1 MHYMSPTYGILEL
14 SFGEEHYMEKLTGL
28 DQCSKVDSEQVI
40 IEWIIKSERDGMNMS
55 DAITLNYYNSNAAV
69 FSETTK
75 NVDFSEVQQIFTK
88 HLSPDASILDF
99 GCGSGRDTKYFLNNG
114 YHVTATDGSDVLCKM
129 ANEYTGIQ
137 VKQMLFEELDD
148 RNQYDGIWACAS
160 VLHLSREKLPN
171 IFHKMHQA
179 LKTNGIIYTS
189 FKYGT
194 FEGERNGRYFTDFT
208 EGMFEEFVRQISGLQ
223 IEKMWI
229 TGDVREGRGD
239 ERWLNILLRKTDVC

>member
-1 MHYMSPTYGILEL
+1 
-14 SFGEEHYMEKLTGL
+14 
-28 DQCSKVDSEQVI
+28 
-40 IEWIIKSERDGMNMS
+40 MNMS

-114 YHVTATDGSDVLCKM
+114 YHVTATDGSGVICKM
-129 ANEYTGIQ
+129 ATDYTGIQ

-160 VLHLSREKLPN
+160 ILHLSKSDLFRV
-171 IFHKMHQA
+171 FHKMNKA
-179 LKTNGIIYTS
+179 LKENGIIYTS
-189 FKYGT
+189 FKYGE
-194 FEGERNGRYFTDFT
+194 FEGERNERYFTDFT
-208 EGMFEEFVRQISGLQ
+208 EDSLKEFILQ
-223 IEKMWI
+223 IPQLQIKEIWT

-239 ERWLNILLRKTDVC
+239 ERWLNILICKGKIS

>member
-1 MHYMSPTYGILEL
+1 
-14 SFGEEHYMEKLTGL
+14 
-28 DQCSKVDSEQVI
+28 
-40 IEWIIKSERDGMNMS
+40 MS

-114 YHVTATDGSDVLCKM
+114 FHVTATDGSV
-129 ANEYTGIQ
+129 
-137 VKQMLFEELDD
+137 VLFEELDD

-208 EGMFEEFVRQISGLQ
+208 EVMFEKFAKQISGLQ

>member
-1 MHYMSPTYGILEL
+1 M
-14 SFGEEHYMEKLTGL
+14 KN
-28 DQCSKVDSEQVI
+28 K
-40 IEWIIKSERDGMNMS
+40 
-55 DAITLNYYNSNAAV
+55 TLAYYNHHAQS
-69 FSETTK
+69 FISTTVSVNFK
-75 NVDFSEVQQIFTK
+75 PVQDKFIHALNGPQV
-88 HLSPDASILDF
+88 LDF
-99 GCGSGRDTKYFLNNG
+99 GCGSGRDTKYFLESG
-114 YHVTATDGSDVLCKM
+114 LQVTAVDGSEEMCRY
-129 ANEYTGIQ
+129 ASGFTGIQ
-137 VKQMLFEELDD
+137 VQNMLFQDLDAQ
-148 RNQYDGIWACAS
+148 NQYDGIWACAS

-208 EGMFEEFVRQISGLQ
+208 EGMFEEFVRKISGLQ

>member
-1 MHYMSPTYGILEL
+1 MKNI
-14 SFGEEHYMEKLTGL
+14 
-28 DQCSKVDSEQVI
+28 DSE
-40 IEWIIKSERDGMNMS
+40 IKQD
-55 DAITLNYYNSNAAV
+55 YNRAV
-69 FSETTK
+69 NLWNETYSHCKIVDLKGK
-75 NVDFSEVQQIFTK
+75 NLSVEPMFDICLDIF
-88 HLSPDASILDF
+88 ASKCKNILDF

-114 YHVTATDGSDVLCKM
+114 YHVTATDGSGVICKM
-129 ANEYTGIQ
+129 ATDYTGIQ

-194 FEGERNGRYFTDFT
+194 FEGERNDRYFTDFT
-208 EGMFEEFVRQISGLQ
+208 EGMFEEFVRKISGLQ

>member
-1 MHYMSPTYGILEL
+1 
-14 SFGEEHYMEKLTGL
+14 
-28 DQCSKVDSEQVI
+28 
-40 IEWIIKSERDGMNMS
+40 MS

-114 YHVTATDGSDVLCKM
+114 YHVTATDGSGVICKM
-129 ANEYTGIQ
+129 ATDYTGIQ

-160 VLHLSREKLPN
+160 ILHLSKNDLFLV
-171 IFHKMHQA
+171 FHKMNKA
-179 LKTNGIIYTS
+179 LKENGIIYTS
-189 FKYGT
+189 FKYGE

-208 EGMFEEFVRQISGLQ
+208 EDSLKEFISQIPQLQ
-223 IEKMWI
+223 IKKIWT

-239 ERWLNILLRKTDVC
+239 ERWLNILIYKGKIS

>member
-1 MHYMSPTYGILEL
+1 
-14 SFGEEHYMEKLTGL
+14 
-28 DQCSKVDSEQVI
+28 
-40 IEWIIKSERDGMNMS
+40 MS

-99 GCGSGRDTKYFLNNG
+99 GCGSGRDTRYFLNHG
-114 YHVTATDGSDVLCKM
+114 YHVTATDGSEVICKM
-129 ANEYTGIQ
+129 ATDYTGIQ

-160 VLHLSREKLPN
+160 ILHLSREELPD

-179 LKTNGIIYTS
+179 LKRNGIIYS
-189 FKYGT
+189 K
-194 FEGERNGRYFTDFT
+194 NGVIAAKAA
-208 EGMFEEFVRQISGLQ
+208 GMRCVGYLNPCFSEMGLDLADLVISDMHFLNYQKIVSDEFCDKPL
-223 IEKMWI
+223 KA
-229 TGDVREGRGD
+229 
-239 ERWLNILLRKTDVC
+239 

>member
-1 MHYMSPTYGILEL
+1 MI
-14 SFGEEHYMEKLTGL
+14 
-28 DQCSKVDSEQVI
+28 D
-40 IEWIIKSERDGMNMS
+40 WIIKSERDGMNMS

-75 NVDFSEVQQIFTK
+75 NVDFSEVQQIFTNY
-88 HLSPDASILDF
+88 LSPNASILDF
-99 GCGSGRDTKYFLNNG
+99 GCGSGRDTKYFLDQG
-114 YHVTATDGSDVLCKM
+114 YHVTATDGSEVICKM
-129 ANEYTGIQ
+129 ATDYTGIQ

-160 VLHLSREKLPN
+160 ILHLSREELPD

-189 FKYGT
+189 FKYGI

-208 EGMFEEFVRQISGLQ
+208 EEKFEKFVQN
-223 IEKMWI
+223 IENVKLREEWI
-229 TGDVREGRGD
+229 TSDVRPGRGD
-239 ERWLNILLRKTDVC
+239 EKWLNLILQKN